1 MNLQDKT
8 LLITGI
14 TGFIGSRAAE
24 LAQARGIKVRGLV
37 RSPDRATALK
47 DQGIEV
53 VIGDITDPTAAAAA
67 CQGVDLVLHT
77 AAMVQIDG
85 DPEAFR
91 RVNQQ
96 GALTMAQ
103 AAKQQGVQ
111 AFVHLS
117 SVMVYGFDYPAY
129 ATESAPLRGENNP
142 YCQTKID
149 SEREVL
155 KLSQPPGAGLPGF
168 GVIVIRPGDVY
179 GPNSGAWVVEPLSYM
194 RRKEFALPKLGKGC
208 LNHVYVDNLI
218 DAIFLTLEQEAYGE
232 VFNITDG
239 QQTSCKDYF
248 TKLAAVAG
256 LPAPILLPTFLA
268 KFLLQ
273 QRIKKQQKQGVPIDL
288 PSDSINWM
296 SRPHPYS
303 IQKAQAQLGYQPQ
316 VSLEQGM
323 EQIRLWLQSHP
334 V

>member
-24 LAQARGIKVRGLV
+24 LAQARGLKVRGLV

-47 DQGIEV
+47 DRGIEV

-77 AAMVQIDG
+77 AAIVQIDG
-85 DPEAFR
+85 DPDAFR
-91 RVNQQ
+91 RTNQQ
-96 GALTMAQ
+96 GAVTMAQ
-103 AAKQQGVQ
+103 AAKQQGVK
-111 AFVHLS
+111 AFVHVS

-129 ATESAPLRGENNP
+129 ATETAALRGENNP

-149 SEREVL
+149 SEREL
-155 KLSQPPGAGLPGF
+155 LQLNQPPEF

-179 GPNSGAWVVEPLSYM
+179 GPNSGAWVVEPLTYM

-208 LNHVYVDNLI
+208 LNHVYVDNLV
-218 DAIFLTLEQEAYGE
+218 DAIFLAFEQEAYGE
-232 VFNITDG
+232 IFNITDG
-239 QQTSCKDYF
+239 QNTTCKDYF
-248 TKLAAVAG
+248 TRLAAVAN

-268 KFLLQ
+268 KFLLK
-273 QRIKKQQKQGVPIDL
+273 QRIKKQQKNGEPIDL
-288 PSDSINWM
+288 PLDSINWM
-296 SRPHPYS
+296 SRPYPYS
-303 IQKAQAQLGYQPQ
+303 IQKAQTQLGYQPQ

-323 EQIRLWLQSHP
+323 EQIRQWLQSHS

>member
-24 LAQARGIKVRGLV
+24 LAQARGLKVRGLV
-37 RSPDRATALK
+37 RSPDRANALK
-47 DQGIEV
+47 DRGIEV
-53 VIGDITDPTAAAAA
+53 VIGDITDPTVAATA
-67 CQGVDLVLHT
+67 CQCVDLVLHT

-85 DPEAFR
+85 DPAAFD
-91 RVNQQ
+91 RVNRQ
-96 GALTMAQ
+96 GALIMAQ
-103 AAKQQGVQ
+103 AAKQQGVK

-129 ATESAPLRGENNP
+129 ATETAPLRGENNP

-149 SEREVL
+149 SEQAVL
-155 KLSQPPGAGLPGF
+155 QLNQPPEF
-168 GVIVIRPGDVY
+168 GVIVMRPGDVY
-179 GPNSGAWVVEPLSYM
+179 GPNSGAWVIEPLTYM

-208 LNHVYVDNLI
+208 LNHVYVDNLVN
-218 DAIFLTLEQEAYGE
+218 AIFLALEQEAYGE
-232 VFNITDG
+232 AFNITDG
-239 QQTSCKDYF
+239 QNTSCKDYF
-248 TKLAAVAG
+248 TQLAKAAN

-268 KFLLQ
+268 KFLLK
-273 QRIKKQQKQGVPIDL
+273 QRIKKQQKNGEPIDL
-288 PSDSINWM
+288 PPDSINWM

-303 IQKAQAQLGYQPQ
+303 IRKAQTQLGYQPQ
-316 VSLEQGM
+316 VNLEQGM
-323 EQIRLWLQSHP
+323 EQIRRWLQARS